1 MGLEGRHA
9 MDNTQIREG
18 LEGVVGA
25 TTRLSSVDGEGGGL
39 LLAGFPVEEIAP
51 RASFEEMTW
60 LLWNGSL
67 PTAGE
72 LEAFRRRWT
81 SRRAL
86 PAAVLELLREAA
98 RRRVPAMDALRMA
111 AGALSLAAG

>member
-1 MGLEGRHA
+1 
-9 MDNTQIREG
+9 MDTQINEG
-18 LEGVVGA
+18 LEGVGEA
-25 TTRLSSVDGEGGGL
+25 NTRLSSVDGEAGVL

-60 LLWNGSL
+60 LLWNGNL

-81 SRRAL
+81 SRRSL
-86 PAAVLELLREAA
+86 PAAALELLREAA
-98 RRRVPAMDALRMA
+98 RRRGAAMDALRMA
-111 AGALSLAAG
+111 AGTLTLAAGAADDP